1 VNGQPRPAD
10 QVAQLGEA
18 AKKAVG
24 IDLARGDQFEIS
36 SAVFARPEEPKVVE
50 RTFLPKGLKTWQ
62 IAAALLL
69 LLLVALVVQR
79 RRRQLA
85 AARESE
91 ATDIELLRPGAK
103 VGDIEAQLGEVGL
116 GGADA
121 LSANAPPP
129 VLVDPAVAARDRA
142 RELAQNDPVR
152 ATQILRAWMNGDAEA
167 AQAAAP
173 QTQRAGENG

>member
-1 VNGQPRPAD
+1 VP
-10 QVAQLGEA
+10 L
-18 AKKAVG
+18 
-24 IDLARGDQFEIS
+24 
-36 SAVFARPEEPKVVE
+36 
-50 RTFLPKGLKTWQ
+50 
-62 IAAALLL
+62 ALL
-69 LLLVALVVQR
+69 VQR

-85 AARESE
+85 IAREAE

-116 GGADA
+116 GGVDA